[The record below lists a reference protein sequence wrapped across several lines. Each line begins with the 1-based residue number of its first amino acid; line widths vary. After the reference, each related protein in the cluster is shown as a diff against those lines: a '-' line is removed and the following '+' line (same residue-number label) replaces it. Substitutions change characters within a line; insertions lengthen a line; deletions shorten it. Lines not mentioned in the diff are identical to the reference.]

1 MLQLT
6 LVEESMAGT
15 EMVAR
20 HFPFRLGR
28 SAGLDWTIERPGVWE
43 DHAEL
48 RVDGAVVQVVAIGAA
63 AVRVNGRTIPGP
75 TPLRSGDLVELGSV
89 KVRVALV
96 AATQKKIP
104 RQKLVL
110 AGLILTIT
118 ALEVVIYGWLTG
130 Q

>member
-28 SAGLDWTIERPGVWE
+28 SSGMDWTIERPGVWE
-43 DHAEL
+43 EHAEL
-48 RVDGAVVQVVAIGAA
+48 RVDGAVVQVAAIGAA

-75 TPLRSGDLVELGSV
+75 TPLRSGDLLELGSV

-118 ALEVVIYGWLTG
+118 ALEVVIYGWLVG

>member
-1 MLQLT
+1 MWQLT
-6 LVEESMAGT
+6 LVDESMAGT

-28 SAGLDWTIERPGVWE
+28 SSGMDWTIERPGVW
-43 DHAEL
+43 DNHAEL
-48 RVDGAVVQVVAIGAA
+48 RVDGAVVQVAAIGAA
-63 AVRVNGRTIPGP
+63 AVRVNGRTISSP

-104 RQKLVL
+104 RQKLVM